1 MRKETGVRQKDA
13 HGLGKVQGNLRCTGP
28 ATHGQQRWLALA
40 AELIKARFSIAEE
53 HARQGNRRRAWFPR
67 QRPLLPNLSSALWP
81 APVADEAFASQEGWR
96 TLRERERERERVTA
110 GASVAVLQQNVAF
123 LQQWGLCEI
132 PLGGKNR
139 LC

>member
-96 TLRERERERERVTA
+96 TLRERERERERESLQA
-110 GASVAVLQQNVAF
+110 LLSQFYNRMSRFYNNGAFAKF
-123 LQQWGLCEI
+123 
-132 PLGGKNR
+132 P
-139 LC
+139 